1 MGGIFVGVLLGA
13 CRWMRVRCVGVCLP
27 RVCWRL
33 PRSRPR
39 PRPRPAMP
47 AYFGGFI
54 TATVCASPAT
64 GGQPSAL
71 HFGGRRVR
79 RLPCGARSRGPVAE
93 LAPFAALSFAQTAGD
108 KSVHEARCAR
118 GPQALRSSAPKRR
131 AAGCPPAA
139 GLTRLRSVHFRT
151 VVVSGPVRGW
161 PSDAGNAANPPLPSP
176 RQIRRPPCYLNG
188 AVVAVLALFTTPDG
202 ATMRSSISVCSL
214 FLTMLVACSSY
225 SISDIDVTKSE
236 PNCARQCLATYSS
249 CVSTLRAC
257 KEGYEACLKTCPAK

>member
-1 MGGIFVGVLLGA
+1 MGGIFVGVQLGA

-39 PRPRPAMP
+39 PRPAMP
-47 AYFGGFI
+47 AYLGGFI
-54 TATVCASPAT
+54 PATVCASPAT

-139 GLTRLRSVHFRT
+139 GLNTLLMPHGFSAFVQAKLDETSWSRS
-151 VVVSGPVRGW
+151 SLAPEGPICTCLLVLV
-161 PSDAGNAANPPLPSP
+161 DY
-176 RQIRRPPCYLNG
+176 Q
-188 AVVAVLALFTTPDG
+188 LALVE
-202 ATMRSSISVCSL
+202 A
-214 FLTMLVACSSY
+214 
-225 SISDIDVTKSE
+225 
-236 PNCARQCLATYSS
+236 NCHRAR
-249 CVSTLRAC
+249 
-257 KEGYEACLKTCPAK
+257 